1 VKEARFFHF
10 FEFDMLDAL
19 RAVIELQKVRTAG
32 LKVTQ
37 DNRAPIVGPSSITPY
52 MTFARASWSKEQ
64 FFLMLDIAKL
74 RSMQYQDADRWV

>member
-1 VKEARFFHF
+1 
-10 FEFDMLDAL
+10 MLDAL
-19 RAVIELQKVRTAG
+19 RVVIELKTAG

-37 DNRAPIVGPSSITPY
+37 DNRALIVGPSSITPS
-52 MTFARASWSKEQ
+52 MMFARASWSKEQ

>member
-1 VKEARFFHF
+1 MKEARLVHF

-19 RAVIELQKVRTAG
+19 RAVIELIKVKTAG

-37 DNRAPIVGPSSITPY
+37 DNRAPIVGPSSITPW
-52 MTFARASWSKEQ
+52 MMFSRVKWLKHQ

>member
-37 DNRAPIVGPSSITPY
+37 DNRAPIVGPSSIASS

>member
-1 VKEARFFHF
+1 
-10 FEFDMLDAL
+10 MLDAL

-37 DNRAPIVGPSSITPY
+37 DSRAPIVGPSITPSI
-52 MTFARASWSKEQ
+52 MFARASWSKEP

>member
-10 FEFDMLDAL
+10 IEFDMLDAL
-19 RAVIELQKVRTAG
+19 RAVIELIKVKTAG

-37 DNRAPIVGPSSITPY
+37 DNRAPIVGPSSIAPS

>member
-1 VKEARFFHF
+1 
-10 FEFDMLDAL
+10 MLDAL
-19 RAVIELQKVRTAG
+19 RAVIELKKVKTAG

-37 DNRAPIVGPSSITPY
+37 DNRAPIVGPSSIAPS

-74 RSMQYQDADRWV
+74 RSNIRMLTDGSEIRQIWQPNLHPI

>member
-1 VKEARFFHF
+1 
-10 FEFDMLDAL
+10 MLDAL
-19 RAVIELQKVRTAG
+19 RAVIELKKVKTAG

-37 DNRAPIVGPSSITPY
+37 DNQAPIVGPSSIAPL